1 MESLPIPKFTARIT
15 VFDVR
20 LDMSCGTQCTR
31 LPTGLAKRVDSA
43 GDQRRL
49 ARGKQEKAI
58 HSEMR
63 FHHIVY
69 SHRVFS
75 RRLSESLTQ
84 GIWVRRCREM
94 SWLGATPGHQGA
106 PASDRRLGAKRQNH
120 HLENAEVTGSD
131 AIGRWSI
138 ENR

>member
-69 SHRVFS
+69 SHRVS
-75 RRLSESLTQ
+75 LRRLSESLTQ
-84 GIWVRRCREM
+84 VFGSVDAPKCLGSGPPRDTRVHRR
-94 SWLGATPGHQGA
+94 ATADWG
-106 PASDRRLGAKRQNH
+106 QN
-120 HLENAEVTGSD
+120 
-131 AIGRWSI
+131 GRITTWKT
-138 ENR
+138 RK